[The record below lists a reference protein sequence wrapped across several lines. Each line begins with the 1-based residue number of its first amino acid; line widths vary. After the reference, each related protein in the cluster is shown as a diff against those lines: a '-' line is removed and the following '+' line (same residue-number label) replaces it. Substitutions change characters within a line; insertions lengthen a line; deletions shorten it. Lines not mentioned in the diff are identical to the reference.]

1 MGEGD
6 NTVNTIL
13 NQSNFLVSVGQTTVT
28 TGSGSDTFILGPG
41 EGIVTIT
48 NFDDSDRFE
57 LVGFKPDFSAAISF
71 SDVTIAQAGD
81 DTVISL
87 TGTEDVLAILQ
98 NVQAET
104 VDGGNFG
111 AEAPALT
118 GTDGADMLMGT
129 DGDDLLDG
137 LAGNDTYT
145 GGAGADQFVLALA
158 QGVDTITDFE
168 VGVDQISLGGLTPE
182 GIKFFELSSDSLVL
196 TASNELIGVVQG
208 VTGLDS
214 SVFV

>member
-1 MGEGD
+1 MAESG
-6 NTVNTIL
+6 
-13 NQSNFLVSVGQTTVT
+13 FLISIGQTTVT